1 MGYAARAVVSGALGV
16 ITECTVTYLRV
27 GGATAILNPAL
38 AWALLGLTDVH
49 ALTIA
54 ITKAHTEVGR
64 AALAMAVGCV
74 PNTVVKSGTS
84 LVEGRGEFRGSAA
97 FGFVALLVGSGM
109 GIVLGR

>member
-1 MGYAARAVVSGALGV
+1 MHGDVPAG
-16 ITECTVTYLRV
+16 

-64 AALAMAVGCV
+64 AALAVAVGCV